1 MWQRL
6 IDLQLPQDEPDAEG
20 TIKRFS
26 WGLKDNVH
34 RQVLS
39 QDKEPRTMVEW
50 QEAAQGEVHK
60 IRKIIGAGLD
70 FCSKQKPCDHGLFQ
84 TGQTQHLNL
93 PRPTLNNNGI
103 VLMEVDATQ
112 TRAPFAKLTDKERIQ
127 FRKEGCCFRCRQKG
141 HMAWECPGRPSNSPT
156 LSTTARL
163 TMDFDTAIECTP
175 NNSASNTPTVQ
186 TTTTSTKLT
195 WAQQIAKLEEEMDDE
210 ERNAYL
216 DTRDMK
222 MDFYN
227 AES

>member
-20 TIKRFS
+20 TIERFS

-70 FCSKQKPCDHGLFQ
+70 FCSKQKPCDHGSFQ
-84 TGQTQHLNL
+84 TGQTQHSNL

-103 VLMEVDATQ
+103 VPMEVDATQ
-112 TRAPFAKLTDKERIQ
+112 THAPFAKLTTKNEYSSG
-127 FRKEGCCFRCRQKG
+127 RKAVASG
-141 HMAWECPGRPSNSPT
+141 A
-156 LSTTARL
+156 ARRA
-163 TMDFDTAIECTP
+163 TWPE
-175 NNSASNTPTVQ
+175 SALAGPQ
-186 TTTTSTKLT
+186 THQLCL
-195 WAQQIAKLEEEMDDE
+195 QPHV
-210 ERNAYL
+210 
-216 DTRDMK
+216 
-222 MDFYN
+222 
-227 AES
+227 